1 MRPHCYGGVVPRSV
15 DHDTRRSEIADA
27 VLALVARSG
36 TEAVSLRS
44 VAAEAGISMGRVQ
57 HYFASKDA
65 LLLHALDRSHRQM
78 EERIEA
84 RARAVGGGD
93 RAVLATILDELLGEH
108 PRTRDALRIHAAFA
122 TREVDERARAI
133 LTDGDDAI
141 RALAVRVVT
150 DAGSADPDTDAH
162 ALLALTGGLSAE
174 VALHGAPV
182 DRARRT
188 LTAMLDR
195 LAPATARGPAGDP
208 E

>member
-1 MRPHCYGGVVPRSV
+1 MPRSV
-15 DHDTRRSEIADA
+15 DHDARRSEIADA
-27 VLALVARSG
+27 VLGLVAQAG

-78 EERIEA
+78 EERIET
-84 RARAVGGGD
+84 RARAAGGD
-93 RAVLATILDELLGEH
+93 DRTVLATILDELLGGH

-133 LTDGDDAI
+133 LTDGDDEI
-141 RALAVRVVT
+141 LALAVRVVA
-150 DAGSADPDTDAH
+150 DAGAADPATDAH
-162 ALLALTGGLSAE
+162 ALLALTSGLSSE

-182 DRARRT
+182 ERARRT

-195 LAPATARGPAGDP
+195 LVPAGVGAQPGDP
-208 E
+208 G

>member
-1 MRPHCYGGVVPRSV
+1 MPRSAP
-15 DHDTRRSEIADA
+15 RSSGAEFSHCTAPRNSGIAGLTA
-27 VLALVARSG
+27 
-36 TEAVSLRS
+36 
-44 VAAEAGISMGRVQ
+44 
-57 HYFASKDA
+57 
-65 LLLHALDRSHRQM
+65 
-78 EERIEA
+78 
-84 RARAVGGGD
+84 
-93 RAVLATILDELLGEH
+93 
-108 PRTRDALRIHAAFA
+108 ALRIHAAFA

-133 LTDGDDAI
+133 LTDGDDEI
-141 RALAVRVVT
+141 RALAVRVVA